1 MRHPVGGGSNALS
14 AARQGRWRI
23 VEARAAAL
31 IVDNDLHGLLT
42 ELERP
47 LMPGFMTAGYSAL
60 GRFIFLAAQ
69 ARASQPP
76 RAV

>member
-1 MRHPVGGGSNALS
+1 MRDPVGGGSNALS
-14 AARQGRWRI
+14 AVRQGRWRI
-23 VEARAAAL
+23 VEAPPAAVL
-31 IVDNDLHGLLT
+31 VDGDLRGLLT

-47 LMPGFMTAGYSAL
+47 LVPGFMTAGYSAL

-76 RAV
+76 RPV